1 MQAYSRAVRIR
12 ALEALDLGTPRAEG
26 IRWFGVSTATL
37 ARWRRRQRETGSLAA
52 SPRPGPPGPKAAGL
66 PAGRWPRL
74 EERPDAM
81 LECPDERGSATA

>member
-12 ALEALDLGTPRAEG
+12 ALEALDLGTPRAEV

-37 ARWRRRQRETGSLAA
+37 TRWRRRRRETGSLAA
-52 SPRPGPPGPKAAGL
+52 SPRPGPPGPAAAGL
-66 PAGRWPRL
+66 PAGRLPRL
-74 EERPDAM
+74 GERPDAT